1 MAVTEVVEVVERG
14 RGRGRER
21 EDKVWPLAL
30 PKKKDLILTIDACVC
45 VADAMKRLAMS
56 FHHREG

>member
-1 MAVTEVVEVVERG
+1 MEVTEVVEVVERG

-30 PKKKDLILTIDACVC
+30 PKKK
-45 VADAMKRLAMS
+45 
-56 FHHREG
+56 

>member
-1 MAVTEVVEVVERG
+1 MEVTEVVGVVERG

-30 PKKKDLILTIDACVC
+30 PKKKYLILTIDVCVC
-45 VADAMKRLAMS
+45 GGCDEEVGYVLPS
-56 FHHREG
+56 